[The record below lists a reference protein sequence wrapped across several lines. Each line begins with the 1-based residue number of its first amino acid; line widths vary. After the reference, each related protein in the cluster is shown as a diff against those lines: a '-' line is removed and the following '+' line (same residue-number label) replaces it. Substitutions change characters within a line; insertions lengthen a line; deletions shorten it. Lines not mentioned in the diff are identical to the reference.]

1 MFIGR
6 EGKSMPGFKASKDSL
21 AFLLGGKA
29 AGDLQLKQVL
39 IGIFRIMLYLLCLC
53 SINGTTKLA

>member
-1 MFIGR
+1 
-6 EGKSMPGFKASKDSL
+6 MPGFKASKDSL